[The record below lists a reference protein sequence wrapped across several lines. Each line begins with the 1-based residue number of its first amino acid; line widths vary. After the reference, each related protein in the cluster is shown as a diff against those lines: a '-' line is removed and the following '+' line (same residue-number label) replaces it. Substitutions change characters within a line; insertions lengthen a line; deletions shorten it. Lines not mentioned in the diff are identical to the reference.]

1 MKKFTWLLIFLLLAG
16 IGFAQNNAP
25 TVLVNTF
32 EVDFG
37 SEVLTIDFDVN
48 DTESDPIEVSFLFSE
63 DGGQTFTKFSVNSLS
78 ATPPLNNGS
87 YVANWNYQNKVADIT
102 QTIIRIVANDDKLPQ
117 PCDLANEVDTNNLK
131 NWVTWFQGPRNYNV
145 DSARINMIKDSL
157 ANYFIHLGLTTNR
170 VNFTLS
176 GRSGENIIGQKS
188 GLWNSPKTLLVDA
201 HFDAVP
207 VSPGA
212 DDNASGMAAVLEAAR
227 IMTEYQF
234 AQNIE
239 FVGFDLEEEGLLGSR
254 NYAGNIAASKEII
267 GVLNFEMIGYFTNQP
282 NTQILPTGF
291 GSLFPT
297 QTAAIIADSS
307 RGNFI
312 TNVYNNSSAGLGST
326 YFQQAT
332 NCVSNLKIISLEVP
346 GNGSLVP
353 DLRRSDH
360 APFWDKNLPA
370 LMLTDGANFRNM
382 NYHTTND
389 SISTLNFKFMKQTV
403 SAAVAAAVSL
413 AEPSHGTS
421 TDINLSLV
429 ETENHH
435 HENCEVKVYP
445 NPVKDVLEVFLGE
458 CFDSQLLI
466 EVYDLEGK
474 KSFQEFRKTQ
484 SKNISVNVNKLKSG
498 SYVLV
503 ITSKHEQQSMVFQ
516 KS

>member
-1 MKKFTWLLIFLLLAG
+1 MKNNFLLFVCLV
-16 IGFAQNNAP
+16 ISSLGFSQNNAP
-25 TVLVNTF
+25 TILVNTF
-32 EVDFG
+32 DVDFG
-37 SEVLTIDFDVN
+37 SEELTIDFDVN
-48 DTESDPIEVSFLFSE
+48 DTESDPIEVTFLFSE
-63 DGGQTFTKFSVNSLS
+63 DGGQTFTKFNVNSLS
-78 ATPPLNNGS
+78 ATPPLTNGS

-102 QTIIRIVANDDKLPQ
+102 QTIIRVVANDDQLPL

-131 NWVTWFQGPRNYNV
+131 NWVTWFEGPRNYNV

-157 ANYFIHLGLTTNR
+157 ANYFNKLGLTTNR

-176 GRSGENIIGQKS
+176 GKSGENIIGQQS
-188 GLWNSPKTLLVDA
+188 GLWSSPKTLLVDA

-212 DDNASGMAAVLEAAR
+212 DDNAAGMAAVLEAAR
-227 IMTEYQF
+227 IMTEHQF

-239 FVGFDLEEEGLLGSR
+239 FVGFDLEEDGLLGSR
-254 NYAGNIAASKEII
+254 NYAANIAASKEII
-267 GVLNFEMIGYFTNQP
+267 GVLNFEMIGYFSNQA
-282 NTQILPTGF
+282 NTQILPNGF
-291 GSLFPT
+291 GSLFPA

-312 TNVYNNSSAGLGST
+312 TNVYNNISAGLGST
-326 YFQQAT
+326 YIQEAT
-332 NCVSNLKIISLEVP
+332 NCVSNLKVISLEVP

-360 APFWDKNLPA
+360 APFWDKDVPA

-389 SISTLNFKFMKQTV
+389 SISTLNFEFMKQTV

-421 TDINLSLV
+421 TEINLSLV

-435 HENCEVKVYP
+435 HQNCEVKVYP

-458 CFDSQLLI
+458 CFDGQLLL

-474 KSFQEFRKTQ
+474 KSFQEFRKPN

-503 ITSKHEQQSMVFQ
+503 ITSKHEQQSIVFQ
-516 KS
+516 KN